1 MHKIIITALA
11 LYLICKLLCHGFAI
25 FVSKI
30 FKNADQLKQNSP
42 QHIKFIQ
49 QFFYRTMLLLT
60 IALMNHFFIEVTL
73 LSKMTGY
80 VSRGVLRLLC

>member
-1 MHKIIITALA
+1 MYKIIITALA
-11 LYLICKLLCHGFAI
+11 LYLFCELLCHGFAI
-25 FVSKI
+25 FVSKV
-30 FKNADQLKQNSP
+30 FKNADLLKQNSP

-49 QFFYRTMLLLT
+49 QFFYFFFLLLT